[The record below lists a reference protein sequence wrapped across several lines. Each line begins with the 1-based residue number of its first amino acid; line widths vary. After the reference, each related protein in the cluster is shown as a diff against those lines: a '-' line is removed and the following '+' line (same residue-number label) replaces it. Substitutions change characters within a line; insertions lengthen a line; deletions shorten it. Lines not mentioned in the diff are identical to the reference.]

1 MNAERSGYGSY
12 AAVKGHVEDGF
23 NQLPG
28 PLLCQQHAGITPDAV
43 QNDVQQVLVDRFFR
57 GGVRTLKT
65 ALTQRVGN
73 IVDHDDGIHGLG
85 LMGMAKQLHLS
96 SQVRTE

>member
-1 MNAERSGYGSY
+1 MNAGRSRYGSH

-23 NQLPG
+23 NQLPR
-28 PLLCQQHAGITPDAV
+28 PLLRQQHTGVTSDAV

-65 ALTQRVGN
+65 ALAQRVGN
-73 IVDHDDGIHGLG
+73 TVDHDDGIHGLG
-85 LMGMAKQLHLS
+85 LMGMAKQLRPS